1 MSPNFERIIT
11 EVKPDGSEDHIPNPH
26 QSPKTGDTGPL
37 ATAKALEQKK
47 AIHLPLYGACF
58 LKDSAVTEIGPLDPT
73 SVNERFTKLNE
84 AND

>member
-26 QSPKTGDTGPL
+26 QSPKKGDTGPL

-47 AIHLPLYGACF
+47 AIHLPQAGEETSIPY
-58 LKDSAVTEIGPLDPT
+58 DAVQARDIN
-73 SVNERFTKLNE
+73 SF
-84 AND
+84 